1 MRLKQFLMPRAKKN
15 RPTLDFENNLF
26 SRGAKLIAGMDEV
39 GRGCLAGPVSVG
51 VAVISIDC
59 VNPPENL
66 ADSKLLTHE
75 QREELL
81 PLVKTWVKD
90 FAVGHASNDEID
102 EIGLTRA
109 LRRAGRR
116 ALVQLETKPDHL
128 ILDGKHNWLM
138 PEKETQNMFEQEFD
152 DGPLSVDLKIITQVK
167 ADLTCA
173 SVAAASIVAKTTR
186 DQMMAELSKEF
197 PNYFWAENKG
207 YAAPEHLEAI
217 KSFGATKYHRVSW
230 KTFQTD

>member
-1 MRLKQFLMPRAKKN
+1 MRLKQFLMPRTKKN

-51 VAVISIDC
+51 VAVINIDC
-59 VNPPENL
+59 INPPENL

-90 FAVGHASNDEID
+90 FAVGHASNEEID

-116 ALVQLETKPDHL
+116 ALVQLVTKPDHL

-186 DQMMAELSKEF
+186 DQMMSELSKEF

-230 KTFQTD
+230 KTFQK

>member
-1 MRLKQFLMPRAKKN
+1 MPRAKKN

-51 VAVISIDC
+51 VAVINIDC
-59 VNPPENL
+59 INPPENL

-75 QREELL
+75 QREKLL

-116 ALVQLETKPDHL
+116 ALVQLVTKPDHL

-152 DGPLSVDLKIITQVK
+152 DGPLSVDLKIITQIK

-230 KTFQTD
+230 KTFQK

>member
-51 VAVISIDC
+51 VAVISIENI
-59 VNPPENL
+59 NPPENL

-90 FAVGHASNDEID
+90 FAVGHASNNEID

-116 ALVQLETKPDHL
+116 ALVQLVTKPDHL

-152 DGPLSVDLKIITQVK
+152 DGSLSVDLKIITQIK

-230 KTFQTD
+230 KTFQK

>member
-51 VAVISIDC
+51 VAVINIDC
-59 VNPPENL
+59 INPPENL

-90 FAVGHASNDEID
+90 FAVGHASNEEID

-116 ALVQLETKPDHL
+116 ALVQLVTKPDHL

-186 DQMMAELSKEF
+186 DQMMSELSKEF

-230 KTFQTD
+230 KTFQK

>member
-59 VNPPENL
+59 INPPENL

-75 QREELL
+75 QREKLL

-90 FAVGHASNDEID
+90 FAVGHASNNEID

-116 ALVQLETKPDHL
+116 ALVQLVTKPDHL

-152 DGPLSVDLKIITQVK
+152 DGPLSVDLKIITQIK

-230 KTFQTD
+230 KTFQK

>member
-1 MRLKQFLMPRAKKN
+1 MPRAKKN

-51 VAVISIDC
+51 VAVINIDC

-90 FAVGHASNDEID
+90 FAVGHASNNEID

-116 ALVQLETKPDHL
+116 ALVQLVTKPDHL

-152 DGPLSVDLKIITQVK
+152 DGSLSVDLKIITQIK

-230 KTFQTD
+230 KTFQK

>member
-1 MRLKQFLMPRAKKN
+1 MPRAKKN

-51 VAVISIDC
+51 VAVISVDC
-59 VNPPENL
+59 INPPENL

-116 ALVQLETKPDHL
+116 ALVQLVTKPDHL

-152 DGPLSVDLKIITQVK
+152 DDPLSVDLKIITQVK

-186 DQMMAELSKEF
+186 DQMMSELSKEF

-230 KTFQTD
+230 KTFQK

>member
-1 MRLKQFLMPRAKKN
+1 MPRAKKN

-51 VAVISIDC
+51 VAVINIDC

-81 PLVKTWVKD
+81 PLVKTWVKE

-102 EIGLTRA
+102 VIGLTRA

-116 ALVQLETKPDHL
+116 ALAQLDTKPDHL
-128 ILDGKHNWLM
+128 ILDGKHNWLI
-138 PEKETQNMFEQEFD
+138 PEKETQDMFEQEFD
-152 DGPLSVDLKIITQVK
+152 DGPLSVNLKIIAQVK

-186 DQMMAELSKEF
+186 DQMMSELSKEF

-230 KTFQTD
+230 KTFQK

>member
-51 VAVISIDC
+51 VAVISVENI
-59 VNPPENL
+59 NPPENL

-90 FAVGHASNDEID
+90 FAVGHASNNEID

-116 ALVQLETKPDHL
+116 ALVQLVTKPDHL

-138 PEKETQNMFEQEFD
+138 PEKETQNMFEKEFD

-186 DQMMAELSKEF
+186 DQMMSELSKEF

-217 KSFGATKYHRVSW
+217 QSFGATKYHRVSW
-230 KTFQTD
+230 KTFQK

>member
-1 MRLKQFLMPRAKKN
+1 MPRTKKN

-26 SRGAKLIAGMDEV
+26 TRGAKLIAGMDEV

-59 VNPPENL
+59 INPPENL

-81 PLVKTWVKD
+81 PLVKSWVKD

-109 LRRAGRR
+109 LRRSGRR
-116 ALVQLETKPDHL
+116 ALAQLEIKPDHL

-138 PEKETQNMFEQEFD
+138 PEKETHNMFEQEFD
-152 DGPLSVDLKIITQVK
+152 DGPLSADLKIIAQVK

-186 DQMMAELSKEF
+186 DQMMTELSKEF

-230 KTFQTD
+230 KTFQK

>member
-51 VAVISIDC
+51 VAVINIDC
-59 VNPPENL
+59 INPPENL

-75 QREELL
+75 QREKLL

-116 ALVQLETKPDHL
+116 ALVQLVTKPDHL

-152 DGPLSVDLKIITQVK
+152 DGSLSVDLKIITQIK

-230 KTFQTD
+230 KTFQK

>member
-1 MRLKQFLMPRAKKN
+1 
-15 RPTLDFENNLF
+15 
-26 SRGAKLIAGMDEV
+26 MDEV

-51 VAVISIDC
+51 VAVINIDC

-90 FAVGHASNDEID
+90 FAVGHASNEEID

-116 ALVQLETKPDHL
+116 ALVQLVTKPDHL

-230 KTFQTD
+230 KTFQK

>member
-1 MRLKQFLMPRAKKN
+1 MPRAKKN

-39 GRGCLAGPVSVG
+39 GRGCLAGPESVG
-51 VAVISIDC
+51 DAVISIDC
-59 VNPPENL
+59 INPPENL

-116 ALVQLETKPDHL
+116 ALVQLETRPDHL

-152 DGPLSVDLKIITQVK
+152 DGPLSVDLKIITQIK

-230 KTFQTD
+230 KTFQK

>member
-1 MRLKQFLMPRAKKN
+1 MPRTKKN

-26 SRGAKLIAGMDEV
+26 SRGAKLVAGMDEV

-51 VAVISIDC
+51 VAVINIDC

-81 PLVKTWVKD
+81 PLVKDWVKD

-116 ALVQLETKPDHL
+116 ALAQLETKPDHL

-152 DGPLSVDLKIITQVK
+152 DGPLSVDLKIITQIK

-186 DQMMAELSKEF
+186 DQLMSELSKEF
-197 PNYFWAENKG
+197 PKYFWADNKG

-217 KSFGATKYHRVSW
+217 KTIGATKYHRVSW
-230 KTFQTD
+230 KTFQN

>member
-1 MRLKQFLMPRAKKN
+1 MHLKQFLMPRAKKN

-51 VAVISIDC
+51 VAVINIDC

-81 PLVKTWVKD
+81 PLVKTWVKE

-116 ALVQLETKPDHL
+116 ALAQLDTKPDHL

-152 DGPLSVDLKIITQVK
+152 DGPLSVNLKIIAQVK

-186 DQMMAELSKEF
+186 DQMMSELSKEF

-230 KTFQTD
+230 KTFQK

>member
-1 MRLKQFLMPRAKKN
+1 MPRAKKN

-51 VAVISIDC
+51 VAVISIENI
-59 VNPPENL
+59 NPPENL

-90 FAVGHASNDEID
+90 YAVGHASNDEID

-116 ALVQLETKPDHL
+116 ALVQLVTKPDHL

-152 DGPLSVDLKIITQVK
+152 DGPLSVDLKIITQIK

-230 KTFQTD
+230 KTFQK

>member
-1 MRLKQFLMPRAKKN
+1 MPRAKKN

-51 VAVISIDC
+51 VAVISSENI
-59 VNPPENL
+59 NPPENL

-90 FAVGHASNDEID
+90 FAVGHASNNEID

-116 ALVQLETKPDHL
+116 ALVQLVTKPDHL

-173 SVAAASIVAKTTR
+173 SVAAASIVAKTPR
-186 DQMMAELSKEF
+186 DQMMSELSKEF
-197 PNYFWAENKG
+197 PNYFCAENKG

-217 KSFGATKYHRVSW
+217 KSFGDTKYHRVSW
-230 KTFQTD
+230 KTFQK

>member
-59 VNPPENL
+59 INPPENL

-90 FAVGHASNDEID
+90 YAVGHASNNEID

-230 KTFQTD
+230 KTFQK

>member
-51 VAVISIDC
+51 VAVINIDC
-59 VNPPENL
+59 INPPENL

-75 QREELL
+75 QREKLL

-116 ALVQLETKPDHL
+116 ALVQLVTKPDHL

-152 DGPLSVDLKIITQVK
+152 DGPLSVDLKIITQIK

-230 KTFQTD
+230 KTFQK

>member
-1 MRLKQFLMPRAKKN
+1 MRLKQFLMPRARKN

-51 VAVISIDC
+51 VAVINIDC
-59 VNPPENL
+59 INPPENL

-116 ALVQLETKPDHL
+116 ALVQLVTKPDHL

-186 DQMMAELSKEF
+186 DQMMSELSKEF

-230 KTFQTD
+230 KTFQK

>member
-1 MRLKQFLMPRAKKN
+1 MPRTKKN
-15 RPTLDFENNLF
+15 RPTLAFENNLF

-51 VAVISIDC
+51 VAVINIEC

-102 EIGLTRA
+102 QIGLTRA

-116 ALVQLETKPDHL
+116 ALAQLETKPDHL
-128 ILDGKHNWLM
+128 ILDGKHNWLL

-152 DGPLSVDLKIITQVK
+152 DGALSADLKIITQIK

-173 SVAAASIVAKTTR
+173 SVAAASIVAKTIR
-186 DQMMAELSKEF
+186 DQMMSELSKEF
-197 PNYFWAENKG
+197 PNYFWADNKG

-217 KSFGATKYHRVSW
+217 KTWGATKYHRVSW
-230 KTFQTD
+230 KTFQN

>member
-1 MRLKQFLMPRAKKN
+1 MPRAKKN

-51 VAVISIDC
+51 VAVISIENI
-59 VNPPENL
+59 NPPENL

-75 QREELL
+75 QREKLL

-116 ALVQLETKPDHL
+116 ALVQLVTKPDHL

-173 SVAAASIVAKTTR
+173 LVAAASIVAKTTR

-230 KTFQTD
+230 KTFQK

>member
-51 VAVISIDC
+51 VAVISIENI
-59 VNPPENL
+59 NPPENL

-116 ALVQLETKPDHL
+116 ALVQLETRPDHL

-230 KTFQTD
+230 KTFQK

>member
-1 MRLKQFLMPRAKKN
+1 MPRAKKN

-59 VNPPENL
+59 INPPENL

-90 FAVGHASNDEID
+90 FAVGHASNNEID

-116 ALVQLETKPDHL
+116 ALVQLVTKPDHL

-152 DGPLSVDLKIITQVK
+152 DGPLSVDLKIITQIK

-207 YAAPEHLEAI
+207 YAAPEHLSAI

-230 KTFQTD
+230 KTFQK

>member
-1 MRLKQFLMPRAKKN
+1 MPRTKKN

-51 VAVISIDC
+51 VAVISIENI
-59 VNPPENL
+59 NPPENL

-75 QREELL
+75 QREKLL

-116 ALVQLETKPDHL
+116 ALVQLVTKPDHL

-152 DGPLSVDLKIITQVK
+152 DGSLSVDLKIITQIK

-230 KTFQTD
+230 KTFQK

>member
-1 MRLKQFLMPRAKKN
+1 MPRAKKN

-51 VAVISIDC
+51 VAVINIDC

-81 PLVKTWVKD
+81 PLVKTWVKE

-116 ALVQLETKPDHL
+116 ALAQLDTKPDNL
-128 ILDGKHNWLM
+128 ILDGKHNWLI
-138 PEKETQNMFEQEFD
+138 PEKETQDMFEQEFD
-152 DGPLSVDLKIITQVK
+152 DGPLSVNLKIIAQVK

-186 DQMMAELSKEF
+186 DQMMSELSKEF

-230 KTFQTD
+230 KTFQK

>member
-15 RPTLDFENNLF
+15 RPTLDFENSLF

-51 VAVISIDC
+51 VAVISIENI
-59 VNPPENL
+59 NPPENL

-90 FAVGHASNDEID
+90 FAVGHASNNEID

-116 ALVQLETKPDHL
+116 ALVQLVTKPDHL

-152 DGPLSVDLKIITQVK
+152 DGSLSVDLKIITQIK

-230 KTFQTD
+230 KTFQK

>member
-59 VNPPENL
+59 INPPENL

-90 FAVGHASNDEID
+90 FAVGHASNNEID

-116 ALVQLETKPDHL
+116 ALVQLVTKPDHL

-152 DGPLSVDLKIITQVK
+152 DGSLSVDLKIITQIK

-230 KTFQTD
+230 KTFQK

>member
-1 MRLKQFLMPRAKKN
+1 MLSKQFLMPRAKKN
-15 RPTLDFENNLF
+15 RPSLDFENNLF
-26 SRGAKLIAGMDEV
+26 SRGAKLIAGMDVV

-51 VAVISIDC
+51 VAVINIDC
-59 VNPPENL
+59 INPPENL

-116 ALVQLETKPDHL
+116 ALVQLETRPDHL

-230 KTFQTD
+230 KTFQK

>member
-1 MRLKQFLMPRAKKN
+1 MPRTKKN

-26 SRGAKLIAGMDEV
+26 TRGAKLIAGMDEV

-59 VNPPENL
+59 INPPENL

-81 PLVKTWVKD
+81 PLVKSWVKD

-109 LRRAGRR
+109 LRRSGRR
-116 ALVQLETKPDHL
+116 ALAQLETKPDHL

-138 PEKETQNMFEQEFD
+138 PEKETHNMFEQEFD
-152 DGPLSVDLKIITQVK
+152 DGPLSADLKIIAQVK

-186 DQMMAELSKEF
+186 DQMMTELSKEF

-230 KTFQTD
+230 KTFQK

>member
-51 VAVISIDC
+51 VAVISIENI
-59 VNPPENL
+59 NPPENL

-90 FAVGHASNDEID
+90 YAVGHASNNEID

-116 ALVQLETKPDHL
+116 ALVQLVTKPDHL

-152 DGPLSVDLKIITQVK
+152 DGPLSVDLKIITQIK

-186 DQMMAELSKEF
+186 DQMMSELSKEF

-207 YAAPEHLEAI
+207 YAAPEHLSAI

-230 KTFQTD
+230 KTFQK

>member
-1 MRLKQFLMPRAKKN
+1 MRLKQFLMPRTKKN
-15 RPTLDFENNLF
+15 RPTLNFENTLF

-51 VAVISIDC
+51 VAVISVDC
-59 VNPPENL
+59 INPPENL

-116 ALVQLETKPDHL
+116 ALVQLVTKPDHL

-152 DGPLSVDLKIITQVK
+152 DDPLSVDLKIITQVK

-186 DQMMAELSKEF
+186 DQMMSELSKEF

-230 KTFQTD
+230 KTFQK

>member
-1 MRLKQFLMPRAKKN
+1 MHLKQFLMPRAKKN

-51 VAVISIDC
+51 VAVINIDC

-81 PLVKTWVKD
+81 PLVKTWVKE

-116 ALVQLETKPDHL
+116 ALVQLVTKPDHL

-152 DGPLSVDLKIITQVK
+152 DGPLSVNLKIIAQVK

-186 DQMMAELSKEF
+186 DQMMSELSKEF

-230 KTFQTD
+230 KTFQK

>member
-1 MRLKQFLMPRAKKN
+1 MPRAKKN

-26 SRGAKLIAGMDEV
+26 SRGAKLIADMDEV

-51 VAVISIDC
+51 VAVINIDC

-81 PLVKTWVKD
+81 PLVKTWVKE

-116 ALVQLETKPDHL
+116 ALAQLDTKPDHL
-128 ILDGKHNWLM
+128 ILDGKHNWLI
-138 PEKETQNMFEQEFD
+138 PEKETQDMFEQEFD
-152 DGPLSVDLKIITQVK
+152 DGPLSVNLKIIAQVK

-186 DQMMAELSKEF
+186 DQMMSELSKEF

-230 KTFQTD
+230 KTFQK

>member
-1 MRLKQFLMPRAKKN
+1 MPRTKKN

-26 SRGAKLIAGMDEV
+26 TRGAKLIAGMDEV

-81 PLVKTWVKD
+81 PLVKSWVKD

-116 ALVQLETKPDHL
+116 ALAQLEIKPDHL

-138 PEKETQNMFEQEFD
+138 PEKDTQNMFEQEFD
-152 DGPLSVDLKIITQVK
+152 DGPLSADLKIIAQVK

-186 DQMMAELSKEF
+186 DQMMTELSKEF

-230 KTFQTD
+230 KTFQK

>member
-1 MRLKQFLMPRAKKN
+1 MPRAKKN

-59 VNPPENL
+59 INPPENL

-186 DQMMAELSKEF
+186 DQMMAELSKDI

-230 KTFQTD
+230 KTFQK

>member
-1 MRLKQFLMPRAKKN
+1 MRLKQFLMPRTKKN

-51 VAVISIDC
+51 VAVINIEC

-102 EIGLTRA
+102 QIGLTRA

-116 ALVQLETKPDHL
+116 ALAQLETKPDHL
-128 ILDGKHNWLM
+128 ILDGKHNWLL
-138 PEKETQNMFEQEFD
+138 PEKEIQNMFEQEFD
-152 DGPLSVDLKIITQVK
+152 DGALNADLKIITQIK

-186 DQMMAELSKEF
+186 DQMMSELSKEF
-197 PNYFWAENKG
+197 PNYFWADNKG

-217 KSFGATKYHRVSW
+217 KTLGATKYHRVSW
-230 KTFQTD
+230 KTFQK

>member
-1 MRLKQFLMPRAKKN
+1 MRLKQFLMPRTKKN

-51 VAVISIDC
+51 VAVINIEC

-102 EIGLTRA
+102 QIGLTRA

-116 ALVQLETKPDHL
+116 ALAQLDTKPDHL
-128 ILDGKHNWLM
+128 ILDGKHNWLL
-138 PEKETQNMFEQEFD
+138 PEKEIQNMFEQEFD
-152 DGPLSVDLKIITQVK
+152 DGALSADLKIITQIK

-186 DQMMAELSKEF
+186 DQMMSELSKEF
-197 PNYFWAENKG
+197 PNYFWADNKG

-217 KSFGATKYHRVSW
+217 KTLGATKYHRVSW
-230 KTFQTD
+230 KTFQK